1 MKAVSLNAFERA
13 LTRRGGAK
21 RLRASGRVPAVM
33 YGRSEA
39 PCNLEINAKELQNL
53 VHHSASETILVDLK
67 VEGGKESSQLALVQ
81 EIQHHP
87 LSGRLLHVD
96 FHQVA
101 ADEKVTVTL
110 PLESEGVA
118 VGVKSGG
125 VLEHVVFKIKLR
137 GMPTD
142 LPDVVVVDVTD
153 LDIGNTITLSEV
165 KLPGGVAI
173 IGDPSLP
180 VFGVAAPLTE
190 TQETAVAEAGEEP
203 AAEPEMIKEK
213 KESTDEGDD
222 KK

>member
-39 PCNLEINAKELQNL
+39 PCNLEVNAKELEDL
-53 VHHSASETILVDLK
+53 VQRSASETILVDLK
-67 VEGGKESSQLALVQ
+67 VAGERESNQLALVQ

-118 VGVKSGG
+118 EGVKAGG
-125 VLEHVVFKIKLR
+125 VLEHVVFKVKLR
-137 GMPTD
+137 GMPKD
-142 LPDVVVVDVTD
+142 LPDVVVVDVEE
-153 LDIGNTITLSEV
+153 LGIGQTITLGEV
-165 KLPGGVAI
+165 ELPGGVAV
-173 IGDPSLP
+173 IGDPALP
-180 VFGVAAPLTE
+180 VLAVAAPLTE
-190 TQETAVAEAGEEP
+190 AQETAVAEGEEEP
-203 AAEPEMIKEK
+203 VAQPEMIKEK
-213 KESTDEGDD
+213 KESEGEA